1 MKFEMQLWE
10 INSRLYNDGIVR
22 ASIRKYV
29 QDNKELTDEIKSKV
43 AAEINKKATSD
54 LSELANLYTT
64 RSMLARFDIKLSERL
79 ENLFKPR
86 FYVSTSKSIIKALIN
101 MHSFEIQLSPIG

>member
-22 ASIRKYV
+22 ASRKYV

-43 AAEINKKATSD
+43 C
-54 LSELANLYTT
+54 
-64 RSMLARFDIKLSERL
+64 
-79 ENLFKPR
+79 
-86 FYVSTSKSIIKALIN
+86 
-101 MHSFEIQLSPIG
+101 

>member
-43 AAEINKKATSD
+43 AAEINKRPQVIY
-54 LSELANLYTT
+54 LNLLTYI
-64 RSMLARFDIKLSERL
+64 RQGQCW
-79 ENLFKPR
+79 P
-86 FYVSTSKSIIKALIN
+86 V
-101 MHSFEIQLSPIG
+101 